1 LESPVRLKTPRLLL
15 REFEEEDLL
24 QVHEYLSDP
33 EVFRYMIGGSADL
46 QQSRESIRKI
56 IDVSK
61 EKPRLDY
68 SLVVTH
74 KEKGRV
80 IGGSRVRVFD
90 PTLDPVHTLLGP
102 AYFGFWLNRLFWGQG
117 YGTEVAKALL
127 SFGFDELRLHRI
139 FAWCDAENVSSARI
153 LEKIGMRR
161 EGVFVKN
168 WMIRDNWR
176 DAFLYAMLDSEWRKI
191 EEWKMSPVTGV
202 IHLERRTAT

>member
-1 LESPVRLKTPRLLL
+1 MEASRIESPVRLKTPRLLL

-33 EVFRYMIGGSADL
+33 EVFLYMIGGSADQ
-46 QQSRESIRKI
+46 QQSKESIRKI
-56 IDVSK
+56 IEARS

-68 SLVVTH
+68 SLVVTLN
-74 KEKGRV
+74 EKDRV
-80 IGGSRVRVFD
+80 IGGSRVRVLD
-90 PTLDPVHTLLGP
+90 PTLNPVYRLLGP
-102 AYFGFWLNRLFWGQG
+102 AYIGFWLNRRFWGQG
-117 YGTEVAKALL
+117 YGLEVAKALL

-168 WMIRDNWR
+168 WMVRGNWR
-176 DAFLYAMLDSEWRKI
+176 MRFSMLCSTPNGARLRNRK
-191 EEWKMSPVTGV
+191 
-202 IHLERRTAT
+202 

>member
-1 LESPVRLKTPRLLL
+1 MRLKTPRLLL
-15 REFEEEDLL
+15 REFEEEDLV

-56 IDVSK
+56 IDVSN

-68 SLVVTH
+68 SLVVTQ
-74 KEKGRV
+74 KEKDRV
-80 IGGSRVRVFD
+80 IGGSRVRVLD
-90 PTLDPVHTLLGP
+90 PTLNPVYRLLGP
-102 AYFGFWLNRLFWGQG
+102 AYVGFWLNRRFWGQG
-117 YGTEVAKALL
+117 YGIEVAKALL

-153 LEKIGMRR
+153 LDKIGMRR

-168 WMIRDNWR
+168 WMVRGNWR
-176 DAFLYAMLDSEWRKI
+176 DVFLYAMLDSEWRKI
-191 EEWKMSPVTGV
+191 EESKMSPVTGA
-202 IHLERRTAT
+202 IHINAGPQHSW

>member
-1 LESPVRLKTPRLLL
+1 VRLKTPRLLL

-56 IDVSK
+56 IDVSS

-68 SLVVTH
+68 SLVVTQ

-80 IGGSRVRVFD
+80 IGGSRVRVLD
-90 PTLDPVHTLLGP
+90 PTVNIVYRLLGP
-102 AYFGFWLNRLFWGQG
+102 AYVGFRLNRLFWGQR

-127 SFGFDELRLHRI
+127 SFGFDGLRLHRI

-153 LEKIGMRR
+153 LEKVGMRR

-168 WMIRDNWR
+168 WIVRDNWL

-191 EEWKMSPVTGV
+191 EEPKMC
-202 IHLERRTAT
+202 

>member
-1 LESPVRLKTPRLLL
+1 VRLKTPRLLL

-24 QVHEYLSDP
+24 RVHEYLSDP

-56 IDVSK
+56 IDASS

-68 SLVVTH
+68 SLAVTN
-74 KEKGRV
+74 KEKDRV
-80 IGGSRVRVFD
+80 IGGSRVRVLD
-90 PTLDPVHTLLGP
+90 PTLNPVYRLPGP
-102 AYFGFWLNRLFWGQG
+102 AYFGFWLNRRFWDQG
-117 YGTEVAKALL
+117 YGTEVAKALV
-127 SFGFDELRLHRI
+127 SFGFDELRLHRL

-168 WMIRDNWR
+168 
-176 DAFLYAMLDSEWRKI
+176 
-191 EEWKMSPVTGV
+191 
-202 IHLERRTAT
+202 

>member
-1 LESPVRLKTPRLLL
+1 MRLKTPRLLL

-56 IDVSK
+56 IEARS

-74 KEKGRV
+74 KEKDRV
-80 IGGSRVRVFD
+80 IGGSRVRV
-90 PTLDPVHTLLGP
+90 LDPALNLVYRLLGP
-102 AYFGFWLNRLFWGQG
+102 AYVGFWLNRRFWGQG

-127 SFGFDELRLHRI
+127 SFGFDELRLHRL

-153 LEKIGMRR
+153 LEKVGMRP
-161 EGVFVKN
+161 EGV
-168 WMIRDNWR
+168 W
-176 DAFLYAMLDSEWRKI
+176 
-191 EEWKMSPVTGV
+191 
-202 IHLERRTAT
+202 

>member
-1 LESPVRLKTPRLLL
+1 MRLKTPRLLL

-56 IDVSK
+56 IDVSS

-68 SLVVTH
+68 SLVVTQ

-80 IGGSRVRVFD
+80 IGGSRVRVLD
-90 PTLDPVHTLLGP
+90 PTVNIVYRLLGP
-102 AYFGFWLNRLFWGQG
+102 AYVGFWLNRLFWGQR

-127 SFGFDELRLHRI
+127 SFGFDGLRLHRI

-153 LEKIGMRR
+153 LEKVGMRR

-168 WMIRDNWR
+168 WMVRGNWR
-176 DAFLYAMLDSEWRKI
+176 DVFLYAMLDSEWRKI
-191 EEWKMSPVTGV
+191 EESKMSPVTGA
-202 IHLERRTAT
+202 IHINAGPQHSW

>member
-1 LESPVRLKTPRLLL
+1 MRLKTPRLLL

-56 IDVSK
+56 IDVSN

-74 KEKGRV
+74 KEKDRL
-80 IGGSRVRVFD
+80 IGGSRVRVLD
-90 PTLDPVHTLLGP
+90 PTLNPVYGLLGP
-102 AYFGFWLNRLFWGQG
+102 AHVGFWLNRLFWGHG
-117 YGTEVAKALL
+117 YGTEVAKRFFLSALTNFACIE
-127 SFGFDELRLHRI
+127 SSRGAMPKTSRLRV
-139 FAWCDAENVSSARI
+139 FWK
-153 LEKIGMRR
+153 KIGMRR

-191 EEWKMSPVTGV
+191 EEPKMSPVTGI
-202 IHLERRTAT
+202 IHLERRIAT